1 MRSRD
6 LFAALLLAA
15 FLAGCDGEG
24 GAADTDGAAPDLGLA
39 PDLLAPDTQVPPDTV
54 SPYPADPFQGLTKVG
69 SAPDIYWGNSSFGD
83 GKGQLIVWAPPGY
96 TSTKAWPLVLYL
108 HGGGNTTDNKESQ
121 VSGYNGLKSLV
132 TRGSS
137 DQFIWVAG
145 VVRTS
150 GSYHA
155 WVVKQNLLDLLDAVQ
170 EVSKRFRVDQTR
182 VYLSGTSMGGGGTAS
197 ISWVL
202 PHAFAAFGPVAGY
215 YWNSWTKVPDL
226 KGVPYRVIHG
236 ALDKVP
242 EQPYDRLKL
251 AQQFVTLCEDAGA
264 TVEFEILPGVGH
276 DYPASEV
283 PKMNAFFLKQARS
296 TPTDWP
302 AVRQLVQ

>member
-1 MRSRD
+1 MRPRD
-6 LFAALLLAA
+6 LIATLLLAA
-15 FLAGCDGEG
+15 LLAACDGEG
-24 GAADTDGAAPDLGLA
+24 VAGTTDGSAPDLGLA
-39 PDLLAPDTQVPPDTV
+39 PDLLAPDTLVPPDTV
-54 SPYPADPFQGLTKVG
+54 SPYPPDPFKGLNKVG

-96 TSTKAWPLVLYL
+96 TPSKAWPLVLYL
-108 HGGGNTTDNKESQ
+108 HGGGNTTNNKESQ
-121 VSGYNGLKSLV
+121 VTGYNRLKSLV
-132 TRGSS
+132 SLGSS

-155 WVVKQNLLDLLDAVQ
+155 WVVKQNLLDLIDALQ
-170 EVSKRFRVDQTR
+170 EVSKRFRVDQAR

-202 PHAFAAFGPVAGY
+202 PQAFAAFGPVAGY
-215 YWNSWTKVPDL
+215 YWNTWTKVPDL

-242 EQPYDRLKL
+242 EQPFDRLKL
-251 AQQFVTLCEDAGA
+251 AQQFVALCKGAGA
-264 TVEFEILPGVGH
+264 TVEFEVLPGVGH

-283 PKMNAFFLKQARS
+283 PKMNAFFLKQTRS
-296 TPTDWP
+296 APTDWA